1 MKPRADG
8 PAPGAMGPEPYARSR
23 MSPQDG
29 GREISAGRARAS
41 GLGVWMRSIATVI
54 VVVCAPLSLA
64 LGPAEAASA
73 HQSTAATG
81 SQWAAQSPMPV
92 ISRGVPAYTN
102 DSCAV
107 ASSAN
112 DSSYDTQWW
121 TCATPSTAAPLYLAY
136 DLSGVPVANRGQVLV
151 LWFND
156 PQTMQYDYTYVEV
169 HPCCT
174 WKAFGIPSGY
184 TLEANAAPGGT
195 LPTSGWVALATVS
208 GNALHSRQHSLN
220 LSGYNWFR
228 MNVTASVGSTKDY
241 GVILNLD
248 IHDASAGFQDD
259 WIFYGDSITEGA
271 MAHQS
276 HREFGGTGKWA
287 QLINAARPS
296 NFPAFEAGAIGGTLS
311 ADGVKSIHG
320 WLALFSGRYVGLA
333 YGTNDAIWAVSPAT
347 FYANYVTLVQAV
359 LAAGKVPIVPK
370 IAWGCTPEI
379 LANVPALNQKLDAL
393 YTAYPQIVRG
403 PDLWSYFQANQSL
416 ISGDCIHPT
425 GQGSFGMRKQWA
437 DAMLSRVYSPPTLQL
452 SASTATPTAGQAF
465 SMTVTAKNSD
475 GTTAT
480 GYTGTVHFTSSD
492 SSSGVVLPADSTL
505 TNGQGTFSATLTTAG
520 SQSITGTDTVTA
532 SITGK
537 LTVNVGPAGAA
548 SLILDAPSGAKAGQA
563 FAVTVILKDQ
573 YGNVATGSRR
583 TVHFATRD
591 PLPTVVLPADYPF
604 TAADAGTHPFSVTL
618 WTPPSETI
626 SATDTANASLTQFRW
641 VNISL
646 I

>member
-1 MKPRADG
+1 MV
-8 PAPGAMGPEPYARSR
+8 PETYAKSR

-29 GREISAGRARAS
+29 GREISAVKARAS
-41 GLGVWMRSIATVI
+41 GLGVWMRRIATVI

-121 TCATPSTAAPLYLAY
+121 TCATPSTGAPLYLAY

-276 HREFGGTGKWA
+276 LSEFGGTGTWA

-311 ADGVKSIHG
+311 ADGVKSING

-347 FYANYVTLVQAV
+347 FYDNYVTLVQAV

-379 LANVPALNQKLDAL
+379 LAKLHARRITLHVGLGTFKPVKVDKVEDHRMHPEFYEIPEPPEGKVVAVGTTTCRALETWARSGKSSGWTDLFITPGFEFKVVKSLVTNFHVPKSTLLMLVSAFAGRERVLA
-393 YTAYPQIVRG
+393 AYAEAIQRRYRFY
-403 PDLWSYFQANQSL
+403 SF
-416 ISGDCIHPT
+416 GDC
-425 GQGSFGMRKQWA
+425 
-437 DAMLSRVYSPPTLQL
+437 MLI
-452 SASTATPTAGQAF
+452 TP
-465 SMTVTAKNSD
+465 
-475 GTTAT
+475 
-480 GYTGTVHFTSSD
+480 
-492 SSSGVVLPADSTL
+492 
-505 TNGQGTFSATLTTAG
+505 
-520 SQSITGTDTVTA
+520 
-532 SITGK
+532 
-537 LTVNVGPAGAA
+537 
-548 SLILDAPSGAKAGQA
+548 
-563 FAVTVILKDQ
+563 
-573 YGNVATGSRR
+573 
-583 TVHFATRD
+583 
-591 PLPTVVLPADYPF
+591 
-604 TAADAGTHPFSVTL
+604 
-618 WTPPSETI
+618 
-626 SATDTANASLTQFRW
+626 
-641 VNISL
+641 
-646 I
+646 